1 MKIYGQFLSIHVH
14 KMMMFGMRIIANY
27 PLIKETMFYENLRPI
42 PGNSRSHK
50 ESLELRHG
58 TACGASYYQ
67 LNDAQYIQCDSL
79 LIHFHTRCF

>member
-50 ESLELRHG
+50 ESLELRDG
-58 TACGASYYQ
+58 AAGGACDQ
-67 LNDAQYIQCDSL
+67 ELNEAQDIQ
-79 LIHFHTRCF
+79 R